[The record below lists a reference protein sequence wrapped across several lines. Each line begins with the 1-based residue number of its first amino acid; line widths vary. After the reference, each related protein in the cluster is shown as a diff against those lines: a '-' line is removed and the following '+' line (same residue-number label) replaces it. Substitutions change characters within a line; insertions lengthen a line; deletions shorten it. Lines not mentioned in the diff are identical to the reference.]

1 MKVVCKRND
10 LLDAF
15 SMVNVV
21 IPTRSTIPVLQNINL
36 TAEGSSLYIIGTDL
50 EVGIKV
56 EIKAEVKDKGSLLI
70 PTMRLGALLRETV
83 DENIKIE
90 TRNNIANIITKEGEY
105 KLVGPDPVDY
115 PEFPSFEA
123 EKAFEM
129 DPRGLKEMIHK
140 TIFATSS
147 EITRYALTGLLM
159 EISKTE
165 IKMVGSDGKR
175 LAFIKHSSKQNVD
188 QEKKVIV
195 PSKGMMLLER
205 VLREDHKLKIS
216 IDDTLIKICLTPQKE
231 KHPETIMFSRL
242 VDGAFPDYE
251 SIIPKDGNKIL
262 EMQSED
268 LHSALRRV
276 TVVTTDKFKA
286 TKFIMK
292 DNKLS
297 LLSKTQEV
305 GEAKV
310 EVAAKYKGEEFEIV
324 FNPDFFIDALRV
336 LGEGN
341 LKIEFKERTSPAVF
355 KWGNNYVYL
364 VMPLTIDI

>member
-21 IPTRSTIPVLQNINL
+21 IPTRSTVPVLQNINL

-70 PTMRLGALLRETV
+70 PTMRLGALLRETA

-90 TRNNIANIITKEGEY
+90 TRNNIASITTKEGEY

-115 PEFPSFEA
+115 PEFPAFDSA
-123 EKAFEM
+123 KAFDME
-129 DPRGLKEMIHK
+129 PKGVREMIHK
-140 TIFATSS
+140 TIFATSA
-147 EITRYALTGLLM
+147 EITRYALTGILV
-159 EISKTE
+159 EIRKKE
-165 IKMVGSDGKR
+165 IRMVGSDGKR
-175 LAFIKHSSKQNVD
+175 LAFIKHRSEQSVEQD
-188 QEKKVIV
+188 KKVIV

-205 VLREDHKLKIS
+205 VIRDDHKLKIA
-216 IDDTLIKICLTPQKE
+216 IDDTLIKICLSPAKE
-231 KHPETIMFSRL
+231 KHPETIIFSRL

-251 SIIPKDGNKIL
+251 SIIPTDGNKVL
-262 EMQSED
+262 EMKSED
-268 LHSALRRV
+268 LHSALRRA

-286 TKFIMK
+286 TKFILK

-310 EVAAKYKGEEFEIV
+310 EVEAKYKGEPFEIV

-341 LKIEFKERTSPAVF
+341 LAIEFKEKTSPAVF
-355 KWGNNYVYL
+355 KWGKDYVYL